1 MAGNAMWLAK
11 AAHEQ
16 EDADGFCR
24 AAVFRH
30 GARVIPGVDGPNQR
44 PGDPVFELTLSEY
57 NSDSEHERVR
67 FTTTKDAH

>member
-1 MAGNAMWLAK
+1 MWLAK

-16 EDADGFCR
+16 EDADGYLCR

-44 PGDPVFELTLSEY
+44 PGDPVFELTLSESS
-57 NSDSEHERVR
+57 SDSEHERVR